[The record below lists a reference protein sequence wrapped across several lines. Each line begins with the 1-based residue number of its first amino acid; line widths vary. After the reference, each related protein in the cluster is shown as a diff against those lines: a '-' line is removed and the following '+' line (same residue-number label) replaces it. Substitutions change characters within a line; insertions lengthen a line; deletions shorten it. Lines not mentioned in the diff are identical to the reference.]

1 MSWPFAFDSRKWSW
15 TKLFFFRFSLTFLYL
30 LYISFIVVS
39 SNLRNGFILMM
50 VGSSQS
56 QTLQFHIDSMQRP
69 LIFTHNFSKHWISN
83 SEKITNDLSPQLAM
97 VPTLISFCCKII
109 HIKKKFLQSHK
120 FACFFFDSDSIVIYP
135 RVRYR
140 QNWARNYADGWNI
153 GNFHFMILRLSQF
166 REKKKVKKNTTKKAK
181 QNEFEFTSM
190 MQRRRLKWKQFL
202 YAHPHSNKMHKYL
215 FFCIESWESSE
226 SSNSPP
232 QPHVHA

>member
-109 HIKKKFLQSHK
+109 HIKKKVSSIPQVCLLFFRFGLDRHISESQISAELSSELCGWVEYWK
-120 FACFFFDSDSIVIYP
+120 FSFHDSSTFTIQ
-135 RVRYR
+135 RKKE
-140 QNWARNYADGWNI
+140 G
-153 GNFHFMILRLSQF
+153 
-166 REKKKVKKNTTKKAK
+166 KKKHNEESKAK
-181 QNEFEFTSM
+181 RIRIHFDDATE
-190 MQRRRLKWKQFL
+190 KI
-202 YAHPHSNKMHKYL
+202 KMKTI
-215 FFCIESWESSE
+215 FICASTFK
-226 SSNSPP
+226 
-232 QPHVHA
+232 